1 MSKTD
6 ARILGYNEFYDQL
19 RIRTKDRVITLD
31 GDIAAQIL
39 ADAVNGE
46 QHDAYAEIADLK
58 RQLARAKALQYRL
71 FRLVP
76 AEALALL
83 AKEYPEGIS

>member
-1 MSKTD
+1 MSKSDTK
-6 ARILGYNEFYDQL
+6 ILGYNAFYDQL
-19 RIRTKDRVITLD
+19 RIHAKDRTITVD

-46 QHDAYAEIADLK
+46 QYDTYAEIADLK
-58 RQLARAKALQYRL
+58 RQLSRAKALQYRL
-71 FRLVP
+71 FKLVP